1 MKLFKI
7 AVLFLT
13 VCLFQGCTG
22 GEIEAR
28 KIAASKK
35 IVKNRETYAKDI
47 MQATNECIK
56 SATSV
61 ETLTASSNDQAETVE
76 ACTESAQKA
85 YGAYSP
91 YDENWLQE
99 RATQ

>member
-7 AVLFLT
+7 VVLVLAVS
-13 VCLFQGCTG
+13 LFQGCS

-28 KIAASKK
+28 AIATSKK
-35 IVKNRETYAKDI
+35 VMKNRETFAKDI

-61 ETLTASSNDQAETVE
+61 KNLTAASNDQAETVE
-76 ACTESAQKA
+76 ECTKSAQKA

-91 YDENWLQE
+91 YDENFLQE
-99 RATQ
+99 WAAQ